1 MQKFT
6 KKAIEVQA
14 VQYDGMPESLE
25 ELTNLGLQ
33 YRLGEDSSIT
43 IVTAHGEVTGEI
55 GDYILMSITGDF
67 EICNQDKFEKL
78 YAADETEK
86 RIPENTDIPVT
97 APVLPVSESTS
108 IETAE
113 IDNKEADYRKADNRS
128 ELWQRWY
135 KERSQKYFT
144 IITSTILLLFMTL
157 LFPYFYDHIV
167 KKTIKTTVEFI
178 CKEEIEKE
186 SNLLL
191 DKTKLEAQAII
202 DQAKEEAKKE
212 ADESF
217 RKEMER
223 LTNERVRK

>member
-86 RIPENTDIPVT
+86 RIPENT
-97 APVLPVSESTS
+97 E
-108 IETAE
+108 
-113 IDNKEADYRKADNRS
+113 KADNRS

-144 IITSTILLLFMTL
+144 IITSAILLLFMTL